1 MSTLINLL
9 KKQETRLVIL
19 MIILSSLSF
28 GLGYLSADR
37 QNHAPIYIQKVV
49 AK

>member
-1 MSTLINLL
+1 MSTLINLM
-9 KKQETRLVIL
+9 KKQETKLVIL

-28 GLGYLSADR
+28 GLGYLYAKQETPS
-37 QNHAPIYIQKVV
+37 PIIIQKVI